1 MKPFLPKLLWP
12 KLLWPMTTLLV
23 VTSCQAGTGN
33 DTTTVVA
40 STSIWGQVVHGVVGE
55 DADVTVLMPVGV
67 DAHDFQMSSSQA
79 ALVATA
85 DLVIVNGLGL
95 EEGMQDA
102 LASAVAE
109 GANVLEVGES
119 LDPMILA
126 EGQIDPHVWM
136 DPLRVARAAELVAD
150 GMAAL
155 RTDVDWIT
163 RAEAFSTRLVA
174 TDVEIE
180 QILTVVP
187 VADRKLVTN
196 HEALG
201 YFADRYG
208 FEVIG
213 SVIPGPTTLDQ
224 PSSAELAAL
233 VAIMREAGVA
243 VVFAE
248 TSDSAALAEAVAAEL
263 GQEARVVTLFTES
276 LGPPGSGAD
285 TLAGMLLTNA
295 RLIAGALVG

>member
-1 MKPFLPKLLWP
+1 MKTKLLWP
-12 KLLWPMTTLLV
+12 KHLWI
-23 VTSCQAGTGN
+23 VTAVLAVTACQADTGN
-33 DTTTVVA
+33 GTNRVVA
-40 STSIWGQVVHGVVGE
+40 STSIWGEVVQGVVGE
-55 DADVTVLMPVGV
+55 DAEVTVLMPVGA

-95 EEGMQDA
+95 EEGMHDA
-102 LASAVAE
+102 LEAAVAE

-119 LDPMILA
+119 LDPMNVA
-126 EGQIDPHVWM
+126 EGEIDPHVWM
-136 DPLRVARAAELVAD
+136 DPLRVARAAELVAE
-150 GMAAL
+150 GMTSL
-155 RTDVDWIT
+155 RADIDWKT
-163 RAEAFSTRLVA
+163 RADVFTARMVA
-174 TDVEIE
+174 TDVEIQE
-180 QILTVVP
+180 ILAVVP
-187 VADRKLVTN
+187 LADRKLVTN

-201 YFADRYG
+201 YFAERYG

-233 VAIMREAGVA
+233 VATMREAGVA

-263 GQEARVVTLFTES
+263 GQETRVVALFTES

-285 TLAGMLLTNA
+285 TVAGMLLTNA
-295 RLIAGALVG
+295 RLIADALVR

>member
-1 MKPFLPKLLWP
+1 
-12 KLLWPMTTLLV
+12 
-23 VTSCQAGTGN
+23 
-33 DTTTVVA
+33 
-40 STSIWGQVVHGVVGE
+40 
-55 DADVTVLMPVGV
+55 
-67 DAHDFQMSSSQA
+67 MSSSQA

-95 EEGMQDA
+95 EEGMHDA
-102 LASAVAE
+102 LEAAVEE
-109 GANVLEVGES
+109 GANVVGLGES
-119 LDPMILA
+119 LDPMTLA
-126 EGQIDPHVWM
+126 EGGVDPHVWM
-136 DPLRVARAAELVAD
+136 DPLRVARGAELVAD
-150 GMAAL
+150 QMSSIL
-155 RTDVDWIT
+155 PDIDWAT
-163 RAEAFSTRLVA
+163 RAEALTARMVA
-174 TDVEIE
+174 TDVEIQE
-180 QILTVVP
+180 ILAVVP
-187 VADRKLVTN
+187 AAARKLVTN

-233 VAIMREAGVA
+233 VATMREAGVA

-263 GQEARVVTLFTES
+263 GQETRVVTLYTES

-285 TLAGMLLTNA
+285 TVDGMLLTNA
-295 RLIAGALVG
+295 KLMADALGG

>member
-1 MKPFLPKLLWP
+1 METKQVSPKLLWP
-12 KLLWPMTTLLV
+12 LTTLLLA
-23 VTSCQAGTGN
+23 TACQA
-33 DTTTVVA
+33 DTVNETTRVVA

-55 DADVTVLMPVGV
+55 DAEVTVLMPVGA

-102 LASAVAE
+102 LEAAVEE

-126 EGQIDPHVWM
+126 EGEIDPHVWM
-136 DPLRVARAAELVAD
+136 DPLRVARAAELVAE
-150 GMAAL
+150 GMTSL
-155 RTDVDWIT
+155 GDEVDWNV
-163 RAEAFSTRLVA
+163 RAEVVTARMVA
-174 TDVEIE
+174 TDVEIQ
-180 QILTVVP
+180 QILAVVP

-233 VAIMREAGVA
+233 VATMREAGVA

-263 GQEARVVTLFTES
+263 GQETRVVALFTES

-285 TLAGMLLTNA
+285 TVAGMLLTNA
-295 RLIAGALVG
+295 RLIADALVR

>member
-1 MKPFLPKLLWP
+1 MKAKLLW
-12 KLLWPMTTLLV
+12 V
-23 VTSCQAGTGN
+23 VTALLLATACQTDAGNG
-33 DTTTVVA
+33 TTTVVA

-55 DADVTVLMPVGV
+55 DAEITVLMPVGA
-67 DAHDFQMSSSQA
+67 DAHEFQMSSSQA

-95 EEGMQDA
+95 EEGMHDSLDA
-102 LASAVAE
+102 AVSD

-119 LDPMILA
+119 LDPITLT
-126 EGQIDPHVWM
+126 EGVFDPHVWM
-136 DPLRVARAAELVAD
+136 DPLRVARAAEMIAERMSRV
-150 GMAAL
+150 
-155 RTDVDWIT
+155 RTDIDWKI
-163 RAEAFSTRLVA
+163 RADVFTARMVT
-174 TDVEIE
+174 TDVEIQE
-180 QILTVVP
+180 ILAAVP
-187 VADRKLVTN
+187 AADRKLVTN

-201 YFADRYG
+201 YFAERYG

-233 VAIMREAGVA
+233 VAVMREAGVA

-248 TSDSAALAEAVAAEL
+248 TSNSAALAEAVAAEL
-263 GQEARVVTLFTES
+263 GRETQVVALYTES

-285 TLAGMLLTNA
+285 TVAGLLLTDA
-295 RLIAGALVG
+295 RLIADALVS

>member
-1 MKPFLPKLLWP
+1 MKAKLLW
-12 KLLWPMTTLLV
+12 V
-23 VTSCQAGTGN
+23 VTALLLATACQTDAGNG
-33 DTTTVVA
+33 TTTVVA

-55 DADVTVLMPVGV
+55 DAEITVLMPVGA
-67 DAHDFQMSSSQA
+67 DAHEFQMSSSQA

-95 EEGMQDA
+95 EEGMHDSLDA
-102 LASAVAE
+102 AVSD

-119 LDPMILA
+119 LDPITLTDG
-126 EGQIDPHVWM
+126 EFDPHVWM
-136 DPLRVARAAELVAD
+136 DPLRVARAAEMIAERMSRV
-150 GMAAL
+150 
-155 RTDVDWIT
+155 RTDIDWKI
-163 RAEAFSTRLVA
+163 RADVFTARMVT
-174 TDVEIE
+174 TDVEIQE
-180 QILTVVP
+180 ILAAVP
-187 VADRKLVTN
+187 AADRKLVTN

-201 YFADRYG
+201 YFAERYG

-233 VAIMREAGVA
+233 VAVMREAGVA

-248 TSDSAALAEAVAAEL
+248 TSNSAALAEAVAAEL
-263 GQEARVVTLFTES
+263 GQETQVVALYTES

-285 TLAGMLLTNA
+285 TVAGLLLTNA
-295 RLIAGALVG
+295 RLIADALVS

>member
-1 MKPFLPKLLWP
+1 MKAKLLW
-12 KLLWPMTTLLV
+12 V
-23 VTSCQAGTGN
+23 VTALLLATACQTDAGNG
-33 DTTTVVA
+33 TTTVVA

-55 DADVTVLMPVGV
+55 DAEITVLMPVGA
-67 DAHDFQMSSSQA
+67 DAHEFQMSSSQA

-95 EEGMQDA
+95 EEGMHDSLDA
-102 LASAVAE
+102 AVSD

-119 LDPMILA
+119 LDPITLT
-126 EGQIDPHVWM
+126 EGEFDPHVWM
-136 DPLRVARAAELVAD
+136 DPLRVARAAEMIAERMSRV
-150 GMAAL
+150 
-155 RTDVDWIT
+155 RTDIDWKI
-163 RAEAFSTRLVA
+163 RADVFTARMVT
-174 TDVEIE
+174 TDVEIQE
-180 QILTVVP
+180 ILAAVP
-187 VADRKLVTN
+187 AADRKLVTN

-201 YFADRYG
+201 YFAERYG

-233 VAIMREAGVA
+233 VAVMREAGVA

-248 TSDSAALAEAVAAEL
+248 TSNSAALAEAVAAEL
-263 GQEARVVTLFTES
+263 GQETQVVALYTES

-285 TLAGMLLTNA
+285 TVAGLLLTNA
-295 RLIAGALVG
+295 RLIADALVS

>member
-1 MKPFLPKLLWP
+1 MKTKLFW
-12 KLLWPMTTLLV
+12 M
-23 VTSCQAGTGN
+23 VTAMLAVTACQADTGN
-33 DTTTVVA
+33 GTTTIVA
-40 STSIWGQVVHGVVGE
+40 STSIWGEVVHGVVGE
-55 DADVTVLMPVGV
+55 DAVVTVLMPVGA

-102 LASAVAE
+102 LEAAAAE
-109 GANVLEVGES
+109 GAKVLEVAEF
-119 LDPMILA
+119 LDPMALA
-126 EGQIDPHVWM
+126 EGVIDPHVWM
-136 DPLRVARAAELVAD
+136 DPLRVARAADLVSD
-150 GMAAL
+150 RMTTL
-155 RTDVDWIT
+155 RADVDWQT
-163 RAEAFSTRLVA
+163 RADVFTARMVA
-174 TDVEIE
+174 ADVEIQE
-180 QILTVVP
+180 ILAVVP

-233 VAIMREAGVA
+233 VATMREAGVA

-263 GQEARVVTLFTES
+263 GQVTRVVALFTES

-285 TLAGMLLTNA
+285 TVAGMLLTNA
-295 RLIAGALVG
+295 RLIADALVG